1 MTGRKLGLRLRAA
14 RTDTVGVAELRVAG
28 KLNN

>member
-1 MTGRKLGLRLRAA
+1 VRLYVRAA
-14 RTDTVGVAELRVAG
+14 AAENAGVAELRVAG